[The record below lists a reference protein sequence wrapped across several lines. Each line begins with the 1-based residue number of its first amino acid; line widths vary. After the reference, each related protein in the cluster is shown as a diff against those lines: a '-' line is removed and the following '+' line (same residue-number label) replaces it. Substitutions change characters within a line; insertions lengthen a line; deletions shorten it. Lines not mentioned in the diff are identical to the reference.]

1 MGAVIV
7 PPYKVTYCKD
17 TELKYAKLLECCP
30 AYGKYPIKLVYYIE
44 RDCWG
49 TLVDLQQGLR
59 KREGHLTTPNIHSDK
74 NSTLSKNGWTLPQC
88 GQSPGPYCVQWR
100 DAGNTAATAGDNAR
114 VSTTTPVT

>member
-1 MGAVIV
+1 MGTFPLICHMTSNYSLSLCCLVCKMGAVIV

-88 GQSPGPYCVQWR
+88 G
-100 DAGNTAATAGDNAR
+100 
-114 VSTTTPVT
+114 